1 MTTQDV
7 DPKTYYAVG
16 QGLYEKA
23 GKLYDAFNVNVKILG
38 ETGQMAGTDDAGT
51 AWAESYDKR
60 VGDVLG
66 TVNELTAAMQNYGG
80 VIIQAGYNH
89 AVAEHNATPGQKGP
103 APVKPAE
110 PSVLAGCLAAP
121 PSAGGSGKGLIDD
134 AIGLVEQI
142 GVPVPDGDTDKI
154 GKAADAWN
162 RLATVHQTTSIAE
175 ALDVDAR
182 AFADTHSPEVD
193 QITADLRALGDATK
207 SVLAGCAELS
217 RSCTAYKSALDDLRN
232 QLEGILRDLAIDM
245 AASAVITI
253 AASFVTFGVGF
264 IAGAAK
270 AAQSIKKFARIIAEA
285 IGAWKV
291 EKNISRGVEAGEDLG
306 KSRSILQRLKNL
318 FKKDKPEEK
327 PKPAPRQGPDFE
339 YNTRPERLDHTF
351 ASKHKLDGVV
361 ERAGSREEA
370 MGQILDGLKG
380 RVPNQGT
387 FETVVNISG
396 ENVTVRGFVDN
407 GVIKV
412 GTAFI
417 P

>member
-1 MTTQDV
+1 VTTQDV

-16 QGLYEKA
+16 KGLYEKA
-23 GKLYDAFNVNVKILG
+23 EKLYSAFDVNIKILQA
-38 ETGQMAGTDDAGT
+38 TGQMAGSDDAGT
-51 AWAESYDKR
+51 AWAASYDKR

-66 TVNELTAAMQNYGG
+66 TVNDLIAAMQNYGG
-80 VIIQAGYNH
+80 VVIQAGYNH
-89 AVAEHNATPGQKGP
+89 AVAEHDATPNQRGP
-103 APVKPAE
+103 APVKPDE
-110 PSVLAGCLAAP
+110 PSVFAGCLAVP
-121 PSAGGSGKGLIDD
+121 PSAGGSGKGLLDD
-134 AIGLVEQI
+134 AIGLVEKI

-154 GKAADAWN
+154 GKAADAWD
-162 RLATVHQTTSIAE
+162 RLATVHETTAIAE

-182 AFADTHSPEVD
+182 SFADTHSPEVD

-217 RSCTAYKSALDDLRN
+217 RSCAAYKSALDDLRN
-232 QLEGILRDLAIDM
+232 QLEGILKDLAIEL
-245 AASAVITI
+245 AASAAITI
-253 AASFVTFGVGF
+253 AASFVTFGVGAL
-264 IAGAAK
+264 AGTAK
-270 AAQSIKKFARIIAEA
+270 AAQSIRKFARIITEA

-306 KSRSILQRLKNL
+306 KSRSIAQRIRGL

-327 PKPAPRQGPDFE
+327 PKPPPRHGPDYE

-387 FETVVNISG
+387 FETVVNVSG
-396 ENVTVRGFVDN
+396 ENVTVRGFVDD